1 MVRTQT
7 AEGRRR
13 SPAPAVLPARPIVR
27 DFSGGAT
34 ASAVT
39 FDTRTAYDF
48 LISLMIGTG
57 EDTDLLPE
65 DAEWRRRTRA
75 ALEPEAVVELD
86 ACFAGKQKG
95 VYNSLPSLIVDHP
108 EVRDAA
114 DLVALFD
121 ATGDID
127 LIRHLAPELPYGAK
141 IDVLLGRALDGDA
154 AAADELSP
162 LLSEHTRAEV
172 IEILGEGRA
181 PVQQTHESINAWLPA
196 FQEIESRIGKIIQRD
211 IAGRAGDRATL
222 DPSSLIERTT
232 GGHSWLPESNVRRVI
247 MAPSYFAR
255 PYNYIF
261 SGSDW
266 RMFCYPVADAALGTT
281 DGSTPP
287 QATIRLYRALGD
299 ATRMRILKLLT
310 DRDYYLTE
318 LATQLELS
326 KPTMKHHLALL
337 RAAGL
342 VTVTEE
348 GSLTYYSLRR
358 ERLTEAGVELTRFLS

>member
-1 MVRTQT
+1 MVRTQ
-7 AEGRRR
+7 AGEARHR
-13 SPAPAVLPARPIVR
+13 SPAAVLPPRPIVR
-27 DFSGGAT
+27 DFSGGGA
-34 ASAVT
+34 AHAVT
-39 FDTRTAYDF
+39 FDVRTAYDF

-75 ALEPEAVVELD
+75 ALEPEVVVDLD
-86 ACFAGKQKG
+86 TCFAGKHKG
-95 VYNSLPSLIVDHP
+95 VYNSLPSLIVEHP
-108 EVRDAA
+108 EVHDAA
-114 DLVALFD
+114 ALVALVE
-121 ATGDID
+121 ATGDTE
-127 LIRHLAPELPYGAK
+127 LIRQLAPELPAGAK
-141 IDVLLGRALDGDA
+141 VDALIGRALDGDTGSF
-154 AAADELSP
+154 DELAP
-162 LLSEHTRAEV
+162 KLSEHTRAEFL
-172 IEILGEGRA
+172 EIIGEGRE
-181 PVQQTHESINAWLPA
+181 PIQKTRESINAWLPA
-196 FQEIESRIGKIIQRD
+196 FQEIEGRIGKIIGRD
-211 IAGRAGDRATL
+211 LAGRAGDRATL
-222 DPSSLIERTT
+222 YPSSLIERTT
-232 GGHSWLPESNVRRVI
+232 GGLRWLPESNVRRVI

-266 RMFCYPVADAALGTT
+266 RMFGYPVADAALGAT

-287 QATIRLYRALGD
+287 QAVIRLYRALGD